1 VFTVYIHGGRY
12 HLHANNLRQFK
23 IRAEEVECKSVSCD
37 MYSVVDESS
46 CVNSCNV
53 VYENDI
59 DFGELV
65 LIDSEKNVN
74 CELLPSQRIADEKL
88 DHLTDTQREQLLKLI
103 DKYPD
108 VFSEKPGL
116 CSIVQQEVKLLPGFT
131 PKRLRAYR
139 VPQQYKEEVNR
150 QVAEL
155 LQRGFIEH
163 STSPQASSLVVVLK
177 QPDVAGLRKLRL
189 AIDFRWVNK
198 YTEPTVPNIGDIN
211 ELIQVVGNS
220 NFISLFDANSG
231 YHQTVVAES
240 DRWLTSFVCEL
251 GQFQWVRTPFGMRN
265 SGTTFVKSIQCSL
278 QNLRA
283 FTKSY
288 VDDMAVHSSEW
299 NQHLKDVQL
308 YLNAMRDNGFTLG
321 INKCEFAKPKV
332 KYIGHIIGSGER
344 RVDPGKIKT
353 VQELQEPKTK
363 KQIRQL
369 LGFFSFFREYIPNYA
384 MHAKPLTDLTGKG
397 VPERLCLSQEANTAF
412 KVLKDL
418 LCKATME
425 PLFIIDVSKPFSLY
439 VDSCDYAVG
448 GVLTQSHVAGANL
461 EHRDYPVAF
470 ASAKLSPTQQ
480 RWAIIE
486 KEAYAALWA
495 LQKFKHWLFGTRV
508 TLYSD
513 HNPITYL
520 TETTPKSSKLVRWA
534 LALQEFNVSFVYR
547 AGRNNE
553 AADCISRMVFRKEE
567 CQPSGKELGDPNTS
581 H

>member
-1 VFTVYIHGGRY
+1 MC
-12 HLHANNLRQFK
+12 A
-23 IRAEEVECKSVSCD
+23 S
-37 MYSVVDESS
+37 
-46 CVNSCNV
+46 
-53 VYENDI
+53 
-59 DFGELV
+59 
-65 LIDSEKNVN
+65 
-74 CELLPSQRIADEKL
+74 
-88 DHLTDTQREQLLKLI
+88 
-103 DKYPD
+103 
-108 VFSEKPGL
+108 KP
-116 CSIVQQEVKLLPGFT
+116 
-131 PKRLRAYR
+131 
-139 VPQQYKEEVNR
+139 
-150 QVAEL
+150 
-155 LQRGFIEH
+155 
-163 STSPQASSLVVVLK
+163 
-177 QPDVAGLRKLRL
+177 
-189 AIDFRWVNK
+189 
-198 YTEPTVPNIGDIN
+198 
-211 ELIQVVGNS
+211 
-220 NFISLFDANSG
+220 
-231 YHQTVVAES
+231 
-240 DRWLTSFVCEL
+240 
-251 GQFQWVRTPFGMRN
+251 
-265 SGTTFVKSIQCSL
+265 
-278 QNLRA
+278 QN
-283 FTKSY
+283 
-288 VDDMAVHSSEW
+288 VDDMAVHSSER

-369 LGFFSFFREYIPNYA
+369 LGFFSFFREYMPNYA

-412 KVLKDL
+412 KILKDL

-448 GVLTQSHVAGANL
+448 GILTQSHVAGANL

-547 AGRNNE
+547 ADRNNE